1 MPRFTV
7 KHITRYIYSVPVRDN
22 ANQIMLYPVKDL
34 HQAVLRHT
42 IKITNDPQVM
52 VYKDYY
58 GNDVGAFAQANPHQE
73 LTIDSELVVITTAPV
88 LADETLGSAAQWE
101 LLHSYKN
108 KISFIDFMFPEPFQA
123 DKEVKVVANLE
134 KQKNGTPL
142 ETALNLNRY
151 VYEEF
156 QYVKGITN
164 VETTVDE
171 IWKIRAGVCQDFA
184 HILLSMLR
192 SIDIPARYVSGYICP
207 NKDGMRGEGATHA
220 WVEAFIPGL
229 NWIGLDPTNNCM
241 VTDKHIRLANGRS
254 FLDCSP
260 VKGTFKGA
268 STHTLEVGVS
278 VSYDNDHKEELT
290 LNAVLQPKP
299 LLKSTDI
306 SNSYRKY
313 MEMMQ
318 RRQQEQQQQQQ

>member
-22 ANQIMLYPVKDL
+22 ANQIMLYPVKDI
-34 HQAVLRHT
+34 HQAVLKHS

-58 GNDVGAFAQANPHQE
+58 GNEVGVFEQASPHQE
-73 LTIDSELVVITTAPV
+73 LTITSDLIVITTAPKI
-88 LADETLGSAAQWE
+88 LAETLTAVEQWP
-101 LLHSYKN
+101 LLTTYKN
-108 KISFIDFMFPEPFQA
+108 KTNFIDYMFPEPFQA
-123 DKEVKVVANLE
+123 DKEVKIVANQE
-134 KQKNGTPL
+134 KQKNATPL
-142 ETALNLNRY
+142 ETALKLNTY

-156 QYVKGITN
+156 QYVKGITS

-229 NWIGLDPTNNCM
+229 NWVGLDPTNNCV

-278 VSYDNDHKEELT
+278 VSYDNDHKEGLI

-299 LLKSTDI
+299 LLKSTDS

-318 RRQQEQQQQQQ
+318 RKQQEQQQQ

>member
-22 ANQIMLYPVKDL
+22 ANQIMLYPVKDI

-42 IKITNDPQVM
+42 VKITNDPQVM

-58 GNDVGAFAQANPHQE
+58 GNEVGVFAQASPHQE
-73 LTIDSELVVITTAPV
+73 LTIVSDLVVITTAPK
-88 LADETLGSAAQWE
+88 LLTETLTAEQQWP
-101 LLHSYKN
+101 LLHTYKN
-108 KISFIDFMFPEPFQA
+108 KINFIDYMFPEPFQA
-123 DKEVKVVANLE
+123 DKEVKIIAGLE

-142 ETALNLNRY
+142 ETALNLNTY
-151 VYEEF
+151 VFKEF

-164 VETTVDE
+164 VETTIDE

-220 WVEAFIPGL
+220 WVEAYIPGQ
-229 NWIGLDPTNNCM
+229 NWVGLDPTNNCI

-290 LNAVLQPKP
+290 LNAVLQQKP
-299 LLKSTDI
+299 VLKSSDN

-313 MEMMQ
+313 MELMQ
-318 RRQQEQQQQQQ
+318 RRQQEQQQQQ